1 MPLTLRGRSLL
12 TLMDFSPEE
21 IRYLLNLSIDLKQ
34 KKRSGIQGDLLA
46 GKNIVLLFEKASTRT
61 RCAFEVAA
69 FDEGGRVTFLTNS
82 QMGKKESIE
91 DTAAVLGRY
100 YDGIEF
106 RGFKQKTVELL
117 AAHAGVPV
125 WNGLTD
131 TYHPTQVLADMM
143 TVQEHVPKPF
153 SDVKMVYVGDCR
165 NNMANSLMIG
175 AAKLGIDLTLLSP
188 SELAPDAGL
197 LDQMRSLGGTT
208 GSQITVTDRI
218 DEGVAGADVLYTDV
232 WVSMGE
238 ESQFER
244 RIELLKP
251 YQVNMEMIRRTGN
264 DQVKFMHCLP
274 AFHDLETDIAK
285 EVHQRF
291 GLTEME
297 VTHEVFTSPH
307 SVVFDEAENR
317 IHTIKAV
324 MAATIGR
331 I

>member
-1 MPLTLRGRSLL
+1 MAVNLRGRNLL
-12 TLMDFSPEE
+12 TLKDFTPEE
-21 IRYLLNLSIDLKQ
+21 IKFLLDLSVDLKR
-34 KKRSGIQGDLLA
+34 KKRSGVPGTLLQ

-69 FDEGGRVTFLTNS
+69 FDEGARVTFLTNS

-91 DTAAVLGRY
+91 DTAKVLGRY

-106 RGFKQKTVELL
+106 RGFKQETVELL
-117 AAHAGVPV
+117 AQYSGVPV

-131 TYHPTQVLADMM
+131 TYHPTQVLADLM
-143 TVQEHVPKPF
+143 TVKEHVHKPLHQVRF
-153 SDVKMVYVGDCR
+153 VFAGDCR

-175 AAKLGIDLTLLSP
+175 AAKLGMHLTLLSP
-188 SELAPDAGL
+188 KELAPQKDL
-197 LDQMRSLGGTT
+197 LEEMRQLSQQTGGE
-208 GSQITVTDRI
+208 IIVTDKVKA
-218 DEGVAGADVLYTDV
+218 GVAGADVIYTDV

-238 ESQFER
+238 EELFEK
-244 RIELLKP
+244 RISLLKP
-251 YQVNMEMIRRTGN
+251 YQVTMDMIRAAGN

-285 EVHQRF
+285 DVHARF
-291 GLTEME
+291 GLKEME
-297 VTHEVFTSPH
+297 VTDEVFRSSC

-324 MAATIGR
+324 MAATIGNL
-331 I
+331 